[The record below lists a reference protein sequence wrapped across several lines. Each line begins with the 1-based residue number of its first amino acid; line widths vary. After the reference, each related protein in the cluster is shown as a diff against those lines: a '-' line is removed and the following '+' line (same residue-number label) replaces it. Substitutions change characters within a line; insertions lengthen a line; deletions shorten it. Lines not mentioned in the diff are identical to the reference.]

1 MYNSFSA
8 RYYYEQTAGD
18 CPWSD
23 HKCVIKQS
31 SVYLD
36 KKDFNMCMFLLRTL
50 LLCCTYAS
58 VVNSYF

>member
-1 MYNSFSA
+1 MYTSFSA
-8 RYYYEQTAGD
+8 RYNYEQTAR
-18 CPWSD
+18 PWAD
-23 HKCVIKQS
+23 HKRVIKQN

-36 KKDFNMCMFLLRTL
+36 KEDFNMCMFLLRTP